1 MFQNKG
7 NRYLT
12 KSVQAIPLSIQL
24 ALWQLIDVSVEQGVQ
39 LDYFQIFDLTYEEG
53 TTKQVICQRQ
63 EIPERSTTLA
73 IDLITLG
80 LEKGLNQKIWV
91 IDDGP
96 HQTMLL
102 PEDY

>member
-24 ALWQLIDVSVEQGVQ
+24 ALLQLIDVSVEQG
-39 LDYFQIFDLTYEEG
+39 
-53 TTKQVICQRQ
+53 
-63 EIPERSTTLA
+63 
-73 IDLITLG
+73 
-80 LEKGLNQKIWV
+80 LNQTIWV
-91 IDDGP
+91 IDDVP

-102 PEDY
+102 PKDY